1 MYVRPSARC
10 AGMLRAFLLCLP
22 VSSAFAQASPAPS
35 PSTAP
40 EGTLAEIVVTAGLR
54 PVPATAVAGSVAV
67 LDRDTL
73 QRAGTQHFEDV
84 LGLVPNLA
92 WSAGSARPRYF
103 QLRGIGELEQYE
115 GAPNPSVG
123 FLVDDVDFSGLGTV
137 ATLYDLDRIEVLR
150 GPQGTRYGANALGG
164 LIYVRSRAPED
175 RFDAGAELGAGDFGM
190 RSYGATVTGPVAAL
204 DSAFRLA
211 VQRYENDGYSRNV
224 YLGRATNARDETT
237 VRAKWRWTPSES
249 FALDVAVLHAAIDD
263 GYDAFSI
270 DNSRRMQSDRPGEDS
285 QHATGGSL
293 RATWTTTRGPVVTLL
308 ATAANSDSTHA
319 YDGDWGNPRLW
330 APYTYDFTYR
340 AQRDRRTRTLEAR
353 VASAGDGPGWLVGA
367 YAQELRETI
376 DEFSGGILA
385 SAPGDPTFDPPFES
399 DDTMR
404 SRYRARSYAVF
415 GQLDHDFTPALAGSL
430 GLRAERRES
439 TYADAR
445 ESFGVPSGGV
455 AFAPSDSMG
464 GGHASLT
471 WRYAPTQRAYLQLSR
486 GYKAGGFNP
495 SSALP
500 DDRRLFGPEALWNA
514 ELGWKAELAGGR
526 VRAEAALFHM
536 RRERLQIRTGEQLVP
551 GDPNTFVFY
560 TGNAASGYNRG
571 FEGSVR
577 WLAGSHLEVG
587 ASVGWLR
594 TRFSDFAIDGVRVPD
609 REQPHAPHWQ
619 AAADATWRSD
629 AGWFARV
636 DVTGTGGFYFDVPPN
651 DTRTGG
657 YALAHVRTGW
667 ENAQWSVQAY
677 VRNVADRQYP
687 VRGFYFGNEP
697 PDFPN
702 RLYTQLGAPR
712 EWGVKLE
719 YRLR

>member
-1 MYVRPSARC
+1 MPRAALVRA
-10 AGMLRAFLLCLP
+10 LLLCVPSL
-22 VSSAFAQASPAPS
+22 AAAQSPS
-35 PSTAP
+35 STAP
-40 EGTLAEIVVTAGLR
+40 STDGDLGEIVVTAGLR
-54 PVPATAVAGSVAV
+54 PLPASAVAGSVAV
-67 LDRDTL
+67 LDAATL
-73 QRAGTQHFEDV
+73 ERAGTQHFEDV

-123 FLVDDVDFSGLGTV
+123 FLVDDVDFSGLGGV

-164 LIYVRSRAPED
+164 LVYVRSRDPED
-175 RFDAGAELGAGDFGM
+175 RFDAGASLGAGEYGT
-190 RSYGATVTGPVAAL
+190 RSVGATLTGPVTAL

-211 VQRYENDGYSRNV
+211 VQRYESDGFDRNV
-224 YLGRATNARDETT
+224 YLGRNTNARDELTG
-237 VRAKWRWTPSES
+237 RAKWRWTPSDA
-249 FALDVAVLHAAIDD
+249 FALDLAVLHARLDD
-263 GYDAFSI
+263 GYDAFAI
-270 DNSRRMQSDRPGEDS
+270 DDSRRRQSDRPGEDS
-285 QHATGGSL
+285 QHATGASL
-293 RATWTTTRGPVVTLL
+293 RATWTTPRGPVVTLL
-308 ATAANSDSTHA
+308 ATGANSDSTHA

-376 DEFSGGILA
+376 DEFSGGVLG

-399 DDTMR
+399 DDTMQ

-415 GQLDHDFTPALAGSL
+415 GQLDREFGPRWLASL
-430 GLRAERRES
+430 GLRGERREAR
-439 TYADAR
+439 YADAR
-445 ESFGVPSGGV
+445 QSFGAPAGGV
-455 AFAPSDSMG
+455 AFAPSDTMA

-471 WRYAPTQRAYLQLSR
+471 WRYATNQRAYAQLSR

-495 SSALP
+495 SAALP

-526 VRAEAALFHM
+526 VRVETALFHM

-560 TGNAASGYNRG
+560 TGNAAGGYNRG
-571 FEGSVR
+571 VEGSLR
-577 WLAGSHLEVG
+577 WRATPHLDVG
-587 ASVGWLR
+587 AAVGLLR
-594 TRFSDFAIDGVRVPD
+594 TRFRDFVIDGTTVPERD
-609 REQPHAPHWQ
+609 QPHAPHWQ
-619 AAADATWRSD
+619 AAVDATWRADS
-629 AGWFARV
+629 GWFARV

-657 YALAHVRTGW
+657 YALAHVRGGW
-667 ENAQWSVQAY
+667 ENARWSVQGY

-712 EWGVKLE
+712 EWGVRLD